1 MDGYRIERWS
11 VEQYMDDVHT
21 QIIQPEPTVQR
32 GWSWTKEALNGLIW
46 SAVSGM
52 VFIPNLILAE
62 TKSESGIKSTYI
74 VDGGHRTE
82 ALRRFRYGEYK
93 VTNEIR
99 EPIVRYNR
107 KKLNEEGK
115 VVKNQYGDII
125 WETVEYDLRG
135 KTYEDLPTELKRQL
149 NKGQLAVTIY
159 QNCEQGDLPTL
170 VNIYNNH
177 IAMNAS
183 QKALTYVGN
192 FAKEIRKIKNTNEFL
207 KDGTILTEKQK
218 NDGIWERVISECVM
232 GVYHFDNW
240 KKAPK
245 KICDYLNFNSTM
257 EEYQQIEQYF
267 NRIAP
272 YSDKLENRK
281 VADLFTFL
289 NAFESMRNK
298 EVNGVTWEELDE
310 NKSTKDKKVIKNK
323 VDHILYLMKEFLGIE
338 DNDALSNE
346 ENVKMTT
353 ENKNI
358 IKEEN
363 IESDVCNNTQNSVQE
378 IENNILEGI
387 EQEDIEFYETMIED
401 VLPSN
406 SELAQK
412 AHDELVKL
420 IDYSC
425 EKDYDMALEKWLK
438 TIDESV
444 LISNNKTENY
454 NNMKKLFIEYMLNQE
469 KNVA

>member
-46 SAVSGM
+46 SAVSGI

-115 VVKNQYGDII
+115 VVKNQYGEII

-218 NDGIWERVISECVM
+218 NGGIWERVISECVM

-245 KICDYLNFNSTM
+245 KICDYLNFNYTM
-257 EEYQQIEQYF
+257 EEYQHIEQYF
-267 NRIAP
+267 NRNAP
-272 YSDKLENRK
+272 
-281 VADLFTFL
+281 
-289 NAFESMRNK
+289 
-298 EVNGVTWEELDE
+298 
-310 NKSTKDKKVIKNK
+310 
-323 VDHILYLMKEFLGIE
+323 
-338 DNDALSNE
+338 
-346 ENVKMTT
+346 
-353 ENKNI
+353 
-358 IKEEN
+358 
-363 IESDVCNNTQNSVQE
+363 
-378 IENNILEGI
+378 
-387 EQEDIEFYETMIED
+387 
-401 VLPSN
+401 
-406 SELAQK
+406 
-412 AHDELVKL
+412 
-420 IDYSC
+420 
-425 EKDYDMALEKWLK
+425 
-438 TIDESV
+438 
-444 LISNNKTENY
+444 
-454 NNMKKLFIEYMLNQE
+454 
-469 KNVA
+469 